1 MQRLQS
7 ELPLSPEQLESVF
20 DSLDRDRNGY
30 LTPLEFSMG
39 LGQFLGVEV
48 WAEGE
53 SSCQEEP
60 PLSGWGAHQGD
71 PQELADL
78 QLSQALEEL
87 GAAHIF
93 VDQEELRTLWAGL
106 REERPELLLALQ
118 ELLLRVSAHIQDTLR
133 ERDNLEQTLRRF
145 AKTNK
150 NNKINMEQNNKKIYR
165 HLQQR
170 HIIILYIYIY
180 CRQMEHYLETDSLR
194 ECEHEQVVR
203 SLYEEMETQMKE
215 VKDKQLMQ
223 DSVRQSDRTQQLQ
236 RQLETREQ
244 ELHSIVGKQ
253 RELEQEL
260 RALGAEQQD
269 TRSQNQQLH
278 RVNAELAEQL
288 EANRQEL
295 HRVHS
300 LLQHTQQSTLQEQ
313 REKERDILK
322 VSKNMQKEKE
332 SLMKQLDLL
341 REMNKKLRD
350 EKDARHAQKMVSFR
364 QRLLTPPPSIYLPG
378 TYRERERPGEGE
390 TSSGTYRE
398 RERPGEGE
406 TSSGT
411 YRERERPGEGET
423 SSGTYRERERPGEGE
438 TSSGTYRERERPGE
452 GETSSGTYRERE
464 RPGEGETSSGTYR
477 ERERPGEGETSSGT
491 YRERERPGEGETSSG
506 TYRERERPGEGE
518 TSSGTYRERERPGEG
533 ETSSGTNHTPERRKP
548 LLKKGSVI
556 GKYLLEDKPIKRQ
569 LNPTD
574 ATNQVSEEVTSE
586 PDRKKYASHQRGEK
600 ADGQLEEAELGQ
612 EGDGLDVSC
621 PFLSLSFS
629 FSLCPSVCLP
639 PRRPPQRVFKLVFI
653 GNSGVGKTSF
663 IQRYCR
669 RSFLP
674 NINATVGM
682 DFQVRTVTV
691 DSTPIALQLWDT
703 AGQERFRSITQQ
715 YFRKADG
722 MLAMYDVT
730 SSASFIAVRNWLD
743 SVQVRVSE

>member
-1 MQRLQS
+1 MAHWALGREVLVGEGRGEAESSPRPGRSRGLAVVPSPRERGPQGGSLQQETLEKARELFLLCDKEEKGFITKRDMQRLQS

-71 PQELADL
+71 PPEPADL

-133 ERDNLEQTLRRF
+133 ERDNLEQTLRR
-145 AKTNK
+145 
-150 NNKINMEQNNKKIYR
+150 
-165 HLQQR
+165 
-170 HIIILYIYIY
+170 
-180 CRQMEHYLETDSLR
+180 R
-194 ECEHEQVVR
+194 ECDHEQVVR

-215 VKDKQLMQ
+215 VKEKQLMQ
-223 DSVRQSDRTQQLQ
+223 DSVRKSDRTQQLQ
-236 RQLETREQ
+236 RELETREQ

-269 TRSQNQQLH
+269 TRSQNQQLR
-278 RVNAELAEQL
+278 RVNTQLAEQL
-288 EANRQEL
+288 EASRQEL

-300 LLQHTQQSTLQEQ
+300 LLQHTQQSTLREQ

-350 EKDARHAQKMVSFR
+350 EKDARHAQKMA
-364 QRLLTPPPSIYLPG
+364 PPA
-378 TYRERERPGEGE
+378 R
-390 TSSGTYRE
+390 
-398 RERPGEGE
+398 
-406 TSSGT
+406 
-411 YRERERPGEGET
+411 
-423 SSGTYRERERPGEGE
+423 
-438 TSSGTYRERERPGE
+438 
-452 GETSSGTYRERE
+452 
-464 RPGEGETSSGTYR
+464 
-477 ERERPGEGETSSGT
+477 
-491 YRERERPGEGETSSG
+491 
-506 TYRERERPGEGE
+506 
-518 TSSGTYRERERPGEG
+518 
-533 ETSSGTNHTPERRKP
+533 NP

-574 ATNQVSEEVTSE
+574 TTNQVSEEVTSE

-612 EGDGLDVSC
+612 EGDGCPQEGKEDVKET
-621 PFLSLSFS
+621 
-629 FSLCPSVCLP
+629 PSDRPLGTD
-639 PRRPPQRVFKLVFI
+639 RPPQRVFKLVFI

-743 SVQVRVSE
+743 SVQERVSEGAVLFLLGNKMDAVEHTEREVLTRDGRRLAQRCVSVLQEYQAVFYECSVKAGLNIDEPMAHLARLLADQQDQEVGSALCLSVESDSPKGCCS